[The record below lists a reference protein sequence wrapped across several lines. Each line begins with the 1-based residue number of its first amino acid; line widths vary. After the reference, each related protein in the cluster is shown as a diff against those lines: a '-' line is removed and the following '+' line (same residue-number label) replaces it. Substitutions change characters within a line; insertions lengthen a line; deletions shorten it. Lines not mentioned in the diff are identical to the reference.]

1 MPKRLHSASR
11 ARGFSIVEA
20 MVALVVMSVGMLGI
34 AGLYVSSLKAG
45 RTAILRTQA
54 VNLAADIA
62 DRIRANRSAR
72 NAYDTTV
79 AAPCSV
85 PGGGATLAETTSRNL
100 AATDTCQWVANVQAV
115 LPAARRP
122 GDIRRPRRGR
132 HAQCLRRDG
141 ELAGAR
147 RADRLQLHIASPSVM
162 TRPTCKPGQLRNV
175 RGMSMVELLVALT
188 IGSFLMWG
196 AITVYSRSR
205 TTYQVSEQV
214 SRLQENARYAV
225 SVIEPDIRLANM
237 WGLMNDPTVATGSA
251 LPTQTAS
258 PLSGTT
264 TNCGTNFALNLIEII
279 RGDNNAYTLGPARAS
294 ACNAYN
300 NNPQPG
306 ADTITVR
313 RVTEAA
319 TAATNNTLQLYA
331 TRSGTFSQVFKNG
344 VAPGTLG
351 PNAEIHD
358 VVVDTYYIDKDSVG
372 RRRHTGATPHFADFW
387 TGVLAIRK

>member
-1 MPKRLHSASR
+1 
-11 ARGFSIVEA
+11 
-20 MVALVVMSVGMLGI
+20 
-34 AGLYVSSLKAG
+34 
-45 RTAILRTQA
+45 
-54 VNLAADIA
+54 
-62 DRIRANRSAR
+62 
-72 NAYDTTV
+72 
-79 AAPCSV
+79 
-85 PGGGATLAETTSRNL
+85 
-100 AATDTCQWVANVQAV
+100 
-115 LPAARRP
+115 
-122 GDIRRPRRGR
+122 
-132 HAQCLRRDG
+132 
-141 ELAGAR
+141 
-147 RADRLQLHIASPSVM
+147 M
-162 TRPTCKPGQLRNV
+162 TRAIHKHCGPRKVC
-175 RGMSMVELLVALT
+175 GMSMVELLVALA

-237 WGLMNDPTVATGSA
+237 WGLMNDPTVVTGTA
-251 LPTQTAS
+251 LPTQSAS

-264 TNCGTNFALNLIEII
+264 TACGTNFALNLTEII
-279 RGDNNAYTLGPARAS
+279 RGDNNAYTLGPSRAS
-294 ACNAYN
+294 GCNAYN

-331 TRSGTFSQVFKNG
+331 TRSGSFSQVFKNG
-344 VAPGTLG
+344 VAPGALG

-372 RRRHTGATPHFADFW
+372 RAGIPALRRISMISGPAFSDQEVISGVEDMQVQFGVDLGRDADNNGVVDDVDNNGVPDSYTGIASQYVNPNAVPANALIVSVRIWLLIRSETAEQGFTDGKTYEYGDRA
-387 TGVLAIRK
+387 LANGTTTTLVTAGARKAYKPGDRFRRLLVSRTVQLRNTIGIPP